1 MIRLR
6 VFEHLEGGA
15 DQLLT
20 EVHSGPLYKLQT
32 LLVND
37 DAHSPLLKHS
47 VFFILVAI
55 HRKLVLESRAAAS
68 LHLYS
73 QVLALLHD
81 FR

>member
-20 EVHSGPLYKLQT
+20 EVHSGPLHKLQT

-47 VFFILVAI
+47 
-55 HRKLVLESRAAAS
+55 ESKRNPG
-68 LHLYS
+68 
-73 QVLALLHD
+73 VD
-81 FR
+81 